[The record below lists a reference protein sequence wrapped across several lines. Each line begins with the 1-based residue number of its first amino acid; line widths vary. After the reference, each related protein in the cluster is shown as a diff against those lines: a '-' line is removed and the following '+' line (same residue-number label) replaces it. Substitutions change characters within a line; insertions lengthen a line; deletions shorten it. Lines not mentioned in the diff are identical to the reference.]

1 MWYSSLSLVLMK
13 GNKMFCD
20 KTISKTTKHINLTE
34 KTLKENMEK
43 KDFKKI
49 KEIIS
54 KNEKPTKRVLKKRK
68 FIKFNQLKHKPDNE
82 GNQQTSEN
90 TTIQDTLK
98 LT

>member
-1 MWYSSLSLVLMK
+1 MWYSSLSLILMK

-20 KTISKTTKHINLTE
+20 KTISKTTKHINLTK

-54 KNEKPTKRVLKKRK
+54 KNEKPTKRVLRKRK
-68 FIKFNQLKHKPDNE
+68 FIKFN
-82 GNQQTSEN
+82 
-90 TTIQDTLK
+90 
-98 LT
+98 